1 MITNRIKLL
10 FLLAAAMAV
19 LAVLLLLPTVKRFVA
34 ERGTSTVS
42 LGESVTQQQGAKAA
56 AESVVSMAV
65 QNNSKEETEEIA
77 EIPYE
82 DMPSVTLR
90 LETVSKEG
98 MDINLWQ
105 SVDGT
110 CYFFL
115 PGYAERAKI
124 TLADADGGYVR
135 INGQIIREG
144 DTIGNILWGNVYQA
158 EIGSAKEDEDGV
170 SVALVFMH
178 SSELPVLAID
188 TESGSLEQIHGDKT
202 YTEEGTVVWQDEQ
215 GNVTYSGAA
224 LEIGGR
230 GNSTWGLTKKPYQLK
245 LYESVDLLGAGA
257 AKSYNLL
264 ANGYDE
270 TRLRN
275 LLAAELAE
283 ALGMDNVPQCRM
295 IDLYINGY
303 YHGNYYLTE
312 KIAIE
317 DAAAG
322 DYLIEREL
330 EERYKTEKQGFV
342 TVQGD
347 CYVLQSPEEATEEQ
361 ISDIADWMQAFQN
374 AVEGQD
380 GVNPENGKHYSEYID
395 VTSFVQ
401 KYLVEEISKNYDGG
415 VTSSFFYKK
424 ESGTDHKL
432 YAGPIWDY
440 DVAFGNCNLDEI
452 ASNPLG
458 LTKLSNHIYG
468 TDLFAALYEQ
478 PDFYEQTVQ
487 MYEDKALPYLNSLLN
502 GGIDQMAEESRL
514 SAQMDSIRWESLEN
528 RYQYYEN
535 YDNDVRYLK
544 YFIEKRRDFLSDI
557 WLEEE
562 LYYNVNFVVDDEIWQ
577 ILCVKDGEL
586 PMQEPVPF
594 RSNSLFIGWYTKTDV
609 PFDIYKPV
617 YEDITYYAVWQELE

>member
-19 LAVLLLLPTVKRFVA
+19 LAVLLLLPVIKRLVT
-34 ERGTSTVS
+34 EHGVRTVS
-42 LGESVTQQQGAKAA
+42 LGESAAQQRSAKAA
-56 AESVVSMAV
+56 AESAVSLTV
-65 QNNSKEETEEIA
+65 QNNSQEGTKEIA

-82 DMPSVTLR
+82 DMPLVTIR
-90 LETVSKEG
+90 LKTDTTEY

-105 SVDGT
+105 SAEGI

-115 PGYAERAKI
+115 PGYAEKTTI
-124 TLADADGGYVR
+124 MLADAEGGYLR
-135 INGQIIREG
+135 LGGDIIREG
-144 DTIGNILWGNVYQA
+144 DTIKNIRWDDVYQA
-158 EIGSAKEDEDGV
+158 EICSGKEDEDVV
-170 SVALVFMH
+170 STTLVFKH
-178 SSELPVLAID
+178 SSELPVLVID
-188 TESGSLEQIHGDKT
+188 TESGSLEQIHEDKT
-202 YTEEGTVVWQDEQ
+202 HMEEGTVVWQDDQ
-215 GNVTYSGAA
+215 GTVIYRGAA
-224 LEIGGR
+224 QEIGGR
-230 GNSTWGLTKKPYQLK
+230 GNSTWGLAKKPYQLK
-245 LYESVDLLGAGA
+245 LYEDVDLLGAGA

-275 LLAAELAE
+275 RIVTELAE
-283 ALGMDNVPQCRM
+283 ALDMANVPQYRM

-303 YHGNYYLTE
+303 YHGNYYLIE
-312 KIAIE
+312 KVAID
-317 DAAAG
+317 DASAG

-330 EERYKTEKQGFV
+330 EDRYSTEEQGFA
-342 TVQGD
+342 TRQGD
-347 CYVLQSPEEATEEQ
+347 CYVLQSPKAATEEQ
-361 ISDIADWMQAFQN
+361 IAYIADWMQTFQD
-374 AVEGQD
+374 AVETKD
-380 GVNPENGKHYSEYID
+380 GVNPETGKHYSEYID
-395 VTSFVQ
+395 ITSFVQ

-424 ESGTDHKL
+424 ESGTDSKL

-440 DVAFGNCNLDEI
+440 DVTFGNCNLDEI

-487 MYEDKALPYLNSLLN
+487 MYEEKALPYLNSLLN

-544 YFIEKRRDFLSDI
+544 YFIEKRRDFLNDI
-557 WLEEE
+557 WIEEE
-562 LYYNVNFVVDDEIWQ
+562 IYHNVNFVVDDETWQ

-586 PMQEPVPF
+586 PVWEPVPF
-594 RSNSLFIGWYTKTDV
+594 RSNSLFIGWYTKANV

-617 YEDITYYAVWQELE
+617 YEDITYYGVWQELE

>member
-1 MITNRIKLL
+1 MTSNRKKLL
-10 FLLAAAMAV
+10 LLVAVAATV
-19 LAVLLLLPTVKRFVA
+19 LEALLLLPAVRQLVA
-34 ERGTSTVS
+34 EHGVQSVP
-42 LGESVTQQQGAKAA
+42 LGESVTEKYSGQAA
-56 AESVVSMAV
+56 TEGIVPHTV
-65 QNNSKEETEEIA
+65 QNDLQEAAEEIA

-90 LETVSKEG
+90 LETVSKEC

-115 PGYAERAKI
+115 PGYAEQAKI
-124 TLADADGGYVR
+124 TLADAEGGYLCV
-135 INGQIIREG
+135 NGQIIREG
-144 DTIGNILWGNVYQA
+144 DTIENIMWDDVYQA
-158 EIGSAKEDEDGV
+158 EIGSAGEDEDVV
-170 SVALVFMH
+170 SVALVFKH
-178 SSELPVLAID
+178 SSQLPVLAVN
-188 TESGSLEQIHGDKT
+188 TESGSLDQIHGDKT

-215 GNVTYSGAA
+215 GTVTYRGAA
-224 LEIGGR
+224 QEIGGR
-230 GNSTWGLTKKPYQLK
+230 GNSTWGLTKKPYQFK
-245 LYESVDLLGAGA
+245 LYESVDLIGAGT

-275 LLAAELAE
+275 RIATELAE
-283 ALGMDNVPQCRM
+283 ALDMENIPQFRM

-322 DYLIEREL
+322 NYLIEREL
-330 EERYKTEKQGFV
+330 EDRYKTEKQGFV
-342 TVQGD
+342 TAQGD

-374 AVEGQD
+374 AAEGQD

-395 VTSFVQ
+395 VPSFVQ

-424 ESGTDHKL
+424 EKGTDSKL

-487 MYEDKALPYLNSLLN
+487 MYKDKALPYLDSLLN
-502 GGIDQMAEESRL
+502 GGIDRMVEESRL

-528 RYQYYEN
+528 RYQYYED

-544 YFIEKRRDFLSDI
+544 YFIEKRRDFLSDV

-562 LYYNVNFVVDDEIWQ
+562 LYYNVNFVVNDEIWQ

-594 RSNSLFIGWYTKTDV
+594 RSNSLFIGWYTKTNI

-617 YEDITYYAVWQELE
+617 YEDITYYAVWQEFE